1 MLVKQH
7 RLPQMELKVY
17 INKCMYI
24 NTSRGKVKCIMPF
37 QQTKR
42 TYLDDQSPGLV
53 YAEQIQWA
61 LGSAR
66 KVWEKGVVHTLSSVC
81 IRLYS
86 FIIRHKTRCLFEVQ
100 RDDA

>member
-1 MLVKQH
+1 MLVKQQ
-7 RLPQMELKVY
+7 RLPQMEVNAY

-24 NTSRGKVKCIMPF
+24 NTSPGKVKCITPF
-37 QQTKR
+37 HQLER
-42 TYLDDQSPGLV
+42 TYLDGHSPGLV
-53 YAEQIQWA
+53 YAGQIQWA

-66 KVWEKGVVHTLSSVC
+66 KVWEKGVGHTLSSVC

-86 FIIRHKTRCLFEVQ
+86 FIIRHKTRCLFEVH